1 MGKSKIAG
9 LGWRPLAA
17 TASIGLSS
25 GLVAVAFAAA
35 ASWIESNFLFDHA
48 NGSFGSFAL
57 TAFLL
62 MTGGALVAGWLMHR
76 FAPDAAGSGIPQVKV
91 AYQRGA
97 INFTWRLVLVK
108 FVGGV
113 LSIGTGS
120 SLGREG
126 PTVHMGAALASKI
139 GAWFR
144 ESREGRLNAICAG
157 SAAGLAAAFNSPLA
171 GVTLVL
177 EEIAGG
183 QNQAKFAG
191 RSLFAAAL
199 AVVIVYL
206 MLGNHPAL
214 PLGWNVPL
222 TWPVIWLSPVM
233 ALVAG
238 MAGIVFQRGTLALR
252 GWMKHAPIHP
262 VFRPAAGAVIGCAAA
277 VGAFGMTGQLGVF
290 GLGEENLHDTL
301 QNHIVWEVAAIL
313 LVAKIIATIFC
324 YGTGGCGGI
333 FAPLI
338 FFGGM
343 CGTVVYG
350 LTPGAVGLTPSDQ
363 TMLSLVGMTACLCAV
378 VRAPITSV
386 LIVTEMTQQLD
397 ALPVLMVA
405 AVVGAFLNRWLCLEN
420 LYDAALRQDGIHI
433 DAK

>member
-1 MGKSKIAG
+1 MAKPMIAG
-9 LGWRPLAA
+9 VGFRPLAA
-17 TASIGLSS
+17 TALIGLTS
-25 GLVAVAFAAA
+25 GLLAVAFAASA
-35 ASWIESNFLFDHA
+35 DWIKTTFLFSHA
-48 NGSFGSFAL
+48 HGSLGQFAL
-57 TAFLL
+57 VAFAL
-62 MTGGALVAGWLMHR
+62 MIGGALVAGWLMHR

-91 AYQRGA
+91 AYQRGKLD
-97 INFTWRLVLVK
+97 FTWKLVLVK
-108 FVGGV
+108 FFGGV

-126 PTVHMGAALASKI
+126 PTVHMGAALASKL
-139 GAWFR
+139 GAWFQ
-144 ESREGRLNAICAG
+144 ESPQGRLNAVCAG

-214 PLGWNVPL
+214 PLARDIPL
-222 TWPVIWLSPVM
+222 TWRVIWLSPVV

-238 MAGIVFQRGTLALR
+238 LAGIVFQRSTLGLR
-252 GWMKHAPIHP
+252 GWMKHAPIP
-262 VFRPAAGAVIGCAAA
+262 PALRPASGAVIGCAAGVA
-277 VGAFGMTGQLGVF
+277 AFALTGKLGVF

-301 QNHIVWEVAAIL
+301 QNQIVWQAAAVL
-313 LVAKIIATIFC
+313 LVAKLLATTFC
-324 YGTGGCGGI
+324 YGAGGCGGI

-343 CGTVVYG
+343 CGTVVFG
-350 LTPGAVGLTPSDQ
+350 LAPTAVGLTAPDQ
-363 TMLSLVGMTACLCAV
+363 TMLSLIGMTGCLCAV
-378 VRAPITSV
+378 VRAPITSI

-405 AVVGAFLNRWLCLEN
+405 AVIGAFLNRYLCGEN
-420 LYDAALRQDGIHI
+420 LYDAALRQDGIVL
-433 DAK
+433 DE

>member
-1 MGKSKIAG
+1 MAKPKIAG
-9 LGWRPLAA
+9 VGFRPLAA
-17 TASIGLSS
+17 TALIGLAS
-25 GLVAVAFAAA
+25 GLVAVAFAGCAG
-35 ASWIESNFLFDHA
+35 WLKLHFLFAQAH
-48 NGSFGSFAL
+48 GSLGHFAL
-57 TAFLL
+57 AAFGL
-62 MTGGALVAGWLMHR
+62 MTGGALAAGWLMHR

-91 AYQRGA
+91 AYQTGKVD
-97 INFTWRLVLVK
+97 FTWKLVLVK
-108 FVGGV
+108 FFGGV

-126 PTVHMGAALASKI
+126 PTVHMGAALASKL
-139 GAWFR
+139 GAWFQ
-144 ESREGRLNAICAG
+144 ESPQGRLNAICAG

-206 MLGNHPAL
+206 MMGNHPAL
-214 PLGWNVPL
+214 PLAQDIPL
-222 TWPVIWLSPVM
+222 TGRVIWLSPVV

-238 MAGIVFQRGTLALR
+238 LAGIAFQRGTLGLR

-262 VFRPAAGAVIGCAAA
+262 ILRPASGAVIGCAAA
-277 VGAFGMTGQLGVF
+277 VGAFALTGKLGVF
-290 GLGEENLHDTL
+290 SLGEENLHDTL
-301 QNHIVWEVAAIL
+301 QNHIVWQVAAVL
-313 LVAKIIATIFC
+313 LVAKILATTFC
-324 YGTGGCGGI
+324 YGSGGCGGI

-343 CGTVVYG
+343 CGTVVFG
-350 LTPGAVGLTPSDQ
+350 LTPAAVGLTAPDQ
-363 TMLSLVGMTACLCAV
+363 TMLSLIGMTGCLCAV
-378 VRAPITSV
+378 VRAPITSI

-405 AVVGAFLNRWLCLEN
+405 AVIGAFLNRSLCTEN
-420 LYDAALRQDGIHI
+420 LYDAALRQDGII
-433 DAK
+433 LDE